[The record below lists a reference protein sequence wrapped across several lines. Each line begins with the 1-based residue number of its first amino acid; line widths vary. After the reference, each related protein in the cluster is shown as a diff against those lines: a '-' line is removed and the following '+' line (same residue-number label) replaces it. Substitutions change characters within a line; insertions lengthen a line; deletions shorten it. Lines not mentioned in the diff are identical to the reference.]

1 MLRRF
6 GVPACLSGILLAL
19 ASTEARAQSEDPEA
33 VTSFEAALG
42 SVQDSKTQSPKPIQG
57 QQSPVEG
64 RGALD
69 DKQEPAPR
77 PGGTAL
83 DPKFPGFIQVPGTP
97 ILLKFNAKPRV
108 DVTYDNR
115 NSGNNARFVT
125 ATIPVSTDPAYGGG
139 NQFNINAKASQ
150 LSFEARA
157 PEIDGSPR
165 FYFQNDFFG
174 AGPGEFPFRVRHL
187 YGEIYNVIVGMTYS
201 VFEDPDVWPDTVD
214 YEGPNSA
221 TFARRPLLR
230 YMLPVHE
237 EWQLNFGIEQPGAEI
252 DGGTFDPNVTGVN
265 HAPDLGA
272 NVRWEKEG
280 FGHVQ
285 FAAIFREL
293 GARGPVAG
301 NQRTQGWG
309 LNLSTAVKLTP
320 VDSLQVQTTYGKGIF
335 RYVNDD
341 FVNNDASFNSNGRL
355 KAIPYFGPMIGYT
368 HRWSEDWRS
377 TASYGYVHLWNEDAQ
392 APTAYHKT
400 QYASANV
407 VWQIR
412 KRLSLGLEGLYGW
425 KEDNSGAR
433 GDVFRVQF
441 GILYS
446 LMD

>member
-1 MLRRF
+1 MVLRL
-6 GVPACLSGILLAL
+6 GAPAILSGVLLAF
-19 ASTEARAQSEDPEA
+19 AQSAARAQSEDPEA
-33 VTSFEAALG
+33 VASWKNALQ
-42 SVQDSKTQSPKPIQG
+42 SVQDPKTPPPKQVVG
-57 QQSPVEG
+57 EQSPVQD

-69 DKQEPAPR
+69 NQQEAAPR
-77 PGGTAL
+77 PGNTAL
-83 DPKFPGFIQVPGTP
+83 DPKFPGFIAVPGTP
-97 ILLKFNAKPRV
+97 VIIKFNAKPRA
-108 DVTYDNR
+108 DITYDNR
-115 NSGNNARFVT
+115 NSGNNTRFVT

-139 NQFNINAKASQ
+139 NQFNINAKGSQ

-174 AGPGEFPFRVRHL
+174 SGGGEFPFRVRHL
-187 YGEIYNVIVGMTYS
+187 YGQIYNVIVGMTYS

-221 TFARRPLLR
+221 TFARRPLAR
-230 YMLPVHE
+230 FMLPLDP
-237 EWQLNFGIEQPGAEI
+237 EWQLNFGVEQPLSEI

-265 HAPDLGA
+265 HAPDLGV
-272 NVRWEKEG
+272 NVRWEKAD

-285 FAAIFREL
+285 FAVMYREL

-301 NQRTQGWG
+301 NQRTTGYG
-309 LNLSTAVKLTP
+309 LNLSTVVQVTKT
-320 VDSLQVQTTYGKGIF
+320 DSLQVQTTYGKGIF

-341 FVNNDASFNSNGRL
+341 FQNNDASFDSTGKL
-355 KAIPYFGPMIGYT
+355 KAIPYFGPMIGFT
-368 HRWSEDWRS
+368 HRWTDDWRS
-377 TASYGYVHLWNEDAQ
+377 TASYGYVHLLNEDSQ
-392 APTAYHKT
+392 APTAYHET

-412 KRLSLGLEGLYGW
+412 KRLNLGLEGLYGW
-425 KEDNSGAR
+425 KEDKSGAR

-441 GILYS
+441 GLVYS